1 MERAWLDTFSLSPQF
16 HFVTSDG
23 FPVTKRHWFK
33 YGPKCGFLNWEHCFG
48 LPKRRVHFHILSNI
62 QALWHTKIECVLT
75 QKETV
80 VSGWK
85 IRIKCNSQ
93 KMPYQGILWNKIVG
107 TVSLLPPLIHLKDT
121 YNLMLF
127 SSQQHQHIYFGST
140 RIQFPLSGRAYI
152 GTYENVSSSL
162 EKFITRTSLKI
173 GLTTHCDCVSSGSTK
188 M

>member
-1 MERAWLDTFSLSPQF
+1 MD
-16 HFVTSDG
+16 
-23 FPVTKRHWFK
+23 
-33 YGPKCGFLNWEHCFG
+33 FLKEEFIFIYF
-48 LPKRRVHFHILSNI
+48 LI

-75 QKETV
+75 QKETI

-162 EKFITRTSLKI
+162 EKFITRTSKNRADSTLWLCPVQI
-173 GLTTHCDCVSSGSTK
+173 GWSIPPWETRNEEFLTRHLLV
-188 M
+188 